1 MDKQKVIAILGNF
14 IIKDYAGDGD
24 RKVINRFPGLHKWT
38 DDYILGSDSISL
50 DDSYT
55 TDELEA
61 IVYVMRHEGDFTE

>member
-1 MDKQKVIAILGNF
+1 
-14 IIKDYAGDGD
+14 
-24 RKVINRFPGLHKWT
+24 VINRFPGLHKWT